1 MNLRTD
7 QNVHMDLA
15 VENKDDG
22 DEASK
27 EEKEGMKLK
36 EIIVITFIMGLWFYS
51 LYRYIYIIRVC
62 KVYIVKIVTP

>member
-1 MNLRTD
+1 M
-7 QNVHMDLA
+7 
-15 VENKDDG
+15 ENKDDG